1 MTADRIDDEIERL
14 TRERDELSRRLSVCL
29 GALERVTAERKAARL
44 ELARL
49 RARLARAR
57 KPERRPR

>member
-1 MTADRIDDEIERL
+1 MTVTHLDDEIERL
-14 TRERDELSRRLSVCL
+14 TRERDELSRRLSVVL
-29 GALERVTAERKAARL
+29 RALEREVEGRRAARD